1 MELFNIMAILITL
14 SALFGYLNYRFI
26 KLPTIIGL
34 MLISMLMSIFLVVLG
49 NLGLGVEKYWMPVV
63 QSIDFNK
70 TLMVGMLSFLL
81 FAGALQVD
89 IGELLR
95 QKWEVTVYAT
105 VGVFISTAL
114 VGALSY
120 CILGWLGLKMQLIY
134 CLLFGALIS
143 PTDPIAVIGMLR
155 NAAAPKSLE
164 VQIAGESLFN
174 DGIGVVLFAVLLEMA
189 TGHHTTYIPDAISLF
204 ATETIGGAIF
214 GLVIGWIAYRI
225 LKSIDNYQIEI
236 LVTLSLVS
244 CGYALAS
251 AINISGP
258 IAIVVAV
265 LFIGNHGRK
274 LAMSE
279 VTRNNLAMFWELI
292 DVILNSVLFVL
303 MGLELLILQL
313 SLTYVLAAVA
323 AIFIVLLSRFVS
335 IGTPMRLL
343 AFRKKFSLSTL
354 IIMTWGGLRGG
365 IAVALALSL
374 PVGYERNII
383 IAITYGVVVFS
394 VLVQGL
400 TFKSL
405 INPNLILIQNK
416 GGQNVH

>member
-95 QKWEVTVYAT
+95 QKWEVIVYAT

-236 LVTLSLVS
+236 LVTLSLVTG
-244 CGYALAS
+244 GYALAS

-258 IAIVVAV
+258 IAIVVAG
-265 LFIGNHGRK
+265 LLIGNHGRK

-279 VTRNNLAMFWELI
+279 VTRNNLDMFWELI

-303 MGLELLILQL
+303 MGLELLVLQL
-313 SLTYVLAAVA
+313 SLTHVLAAVA

>member
-95 QKWEVTVYAT
+95 QKWEVIVYAT

-143 PTDPIAVIGMLR
+143 PTDPIAVLGMLR

-236 LVTLSLVS
+236 LVTLSLVTG
-244 CGYALAS
+244 GYALAS

-258 IAIVVAV
+258 IAIVVAG
-265 LFIGNHGRK
+265 LLIGNHGRK
-274 LAMSE
+274 FAMSE

>member
-1 MELFNIMAILITL
+1 
-14 SALFGYLNYRFI
+14 
-26 KLPTIIGL
+26 

-95 QKWEVTVYAT
+95 QKWEVIVYAT

-120 CILGWLGLKMQLIY
+120 CILGWLGIKMQLIY

-189 TGHHTTYIPDAISLF
+189 TGHHTTYISDAISLF

-214 GLVIGWIAYRI
+214 GLGIGWIAYRI

-236 LVTLSLVS
+236 LVTLSLVTG
-244 CGYALAS
+244 GYALAS

-258 IAIVVAV
+258 IAIVVAG
-265 LFIGNHGRK
+265 LLIGNHGRK
-274 LAMSE
+274 FAMSE
-279 VTRNNLAMFWELI
+279 VTRNNLEMFWELI

-303 MGLELLILQL
+303 MGLELLVLQL

-323 AIFIVLLSRFVS
+323 TIFIVLLSRFVS

-405 INPNLILIQNK
+405 IKPNLILIQNK

>member
-1 MELFNIMAILITL
+1 
-14 SALFGYLNYRFI
+14 
-26 KLPTIIGL
+26 
-34 MLISMLMSIFLVVLG
+34 
-49 NLGLGVEKYWMPVV
+49 
-63 QSIDFNK
+63 
-70 TLMVGMLSFLL
+70 
-81 FAGALQVD
+81 
-89 IGELLR
+89 
-95 QKWEVTVYAT
+95 
-105 VGVFISTAL
+105 
-114 VGALSY
+114 
-120 CILGWLGLKMQLIY
+120 
-134 CLLFGALIS
+134 
-143 PTDPIAVIGMLR
+143 
-155 NAAAPKSLE
+155 
-164 VQIAGESLFN
+164 
-174 DGIGVVLFAVLLEMA
+174 MA
-189 TGHHTTYIPDAISLF
+189 TEHHTTYIPDAISLF

-236 LVTLSLVS
+236 LVTLSLVTG
-244 CGYALAS
+244 GYALAS

-258 IAIVVAV
+258 IAIVVAG
-265 LFIGNHGRK
+265 LLIGNHGRK
-274 LAMSE
+274 FAMSE

>member
-95 QKWEVTVYAT
+95 QKWEVIVYAT

-214 GLVIGWIAYRI
+214 GLVIGWIAYGI

-236 LVTLSLVS
+236 LVTLSLVTG
-244 CGYALAS
+244 GYALAS

-258 IAIVVAV
+258 IAIVVAG
-265 LFIGNHGRK
+265 LLIGNHGRK

-279 VTRNNLAMFWELI
+279 VTRNNLDMFWELI

-303 MGLELLILQL
+303 MGLELLVLQL
-313 SLTYVLAAVA
+313 SLTHVLAAVA

-343 AFRKKFSLSTL
+343 AFRNKFSLSTL

>member
-49 NLGLGVEKYWMPVV
+49 NFGLGIEQYWMPVI
-63 QSIDFNK
+63 QSINFNK

-236 LVTLSLVS
+236 LVTLSLVTG
-244 CGYALAS
+244 GYALAS

-258 IAIVVAV
+258 IAIVVAG
-265 LFIGNHGRK
+265 LLIGNHGRK
-274 LAMSE
+274 FAMSE

>member
-95 QKWEVTVYAT
+95 QKWEVIVYAT

-143 PTDPIAVIGMLR
+143 PTDPIAVLGMLR

-214 GLVIGWIAYRI
+214 GLVIGWIAYGI

-236 LVTLSLVS
+236 LVTLSLVTG
-244 CGYALAS
+244 GYALAS

-258 IAIVVAV
+258 IAIVVAG
-265 LFIGNHGRK
+265 LLIGNHGRK

-279 VTRNNLAMFWELI
+279 VTRNNLDMFWELI

-303 MGLELLILQL
+303 MGLELLVLQL
-313 SLTYVLAAVA
+313 SLTHVLAAVA

>member
-95 QKWEVTVYAT
+95 QKWEVIVYAT

-120 CILGWLGLKMQLIY
+120 CILGWLGIKMQLIY

-189 TGHHTTYIPDAISLF
+189 TGHHTTYISDAISLF

-214 GLVIGWIAYRI
+214 GLGIGWIAYRI

-236 LVTLSLVS
+236 LVTLSLVTG
-244 CGYALAS
+244 GYALAS

-258 IAIVVAV
+258 IAIVVAG
-265 LFIGNHGRK
+265 LLIGNHGRK

-279 VTRNNLAMFWELI
+279 VTRNNLEMFWELI

-303 MGLELLILQL
+303 MGLELLVLQL
-313 SLTYVLAAVA
+313 SLTHVLAAVA

-405 INPNLILIQNK
+405 IKPNLILIQNK

>member
-95 QKWEVTVYAT
+95 QKWEVIVYAT

-214 GLVIGWIAYRI
+214 GLGIGWIAYRI

-236 LVTLSLVS
+236 LVTLSLVTG
-244 CGYALAS
+244 GYALAS

-258 IAIVVAV
+258 IAIVVAG
-265 LFIGNHGRK
+265 LLIGNHGRK
-274 LAMSE
+274 FAMSE

-303 MGLELLILQL
+303 MGLELLVLQL
-313 SLTYVLAAVA
+313 SLTHVLAAVA

>member
-95 QKWEVTVYAT
+95 QKWEVIVYAT

-143 PTDPIAVIGMLR
+143 PTDPIAVLGMLR

-214 GLVIGWIAYRI
+214 GLVIGWIAYGI

-236 LVTLSLVS
+236 LVTLSLVTG
-244 CGYALAS
+244 GYALAS

-258 IAIVVAV
+258 IAIVVAG
-265 LFIGNHGRK
+265 LLIGNHGRK

-279 VTRNNLAMFWELI
+279 VTRNNLDMFWELI

-303 MGLELLILQL
+303 MGLELLVLQL
-313 SLTYVLAAVA
+313 SLTHVLAAVA

-405 INPNLILIQNK
+405 IKPNLILIQNK

>member
-1 MELFNIMAILITL
+1 
-14 SALFGYLNYRFI
+14 
-26 KLPTIIGL
+26 

-95 QKWEVTVYAT
+95 QKWEVIVYAT

-143 PTDPIAVIGMLR
+143 PTDPIAVLGMLR

-236 LVTLSLVS
+236 LVTLSLVTG
-244 CGYALAS
+244 GYALAS

-258 IAIVVAV
+258 IAIVVAG
-265 LFIGNHGRK
+265 LLIGNHGRK

-279 VTRNNLAMFWELI
+279 VTRNNLDMFWELI

-303 MGLELLILQL
+303 MGLELLVLQL
-313 SLTYVLAAVA
+313 SLTHVLAAVA

>member
-95 QKWEVTVYAT
+95 QKWEVIVYAT

-189 TGHHTTYIPDAISLF
+189 TGHHTTYISDAISLF

-214 GLVIGWIAYRI
+214 GLGIGWIAYRI

-236 LVTLSLVS
+236 LVTLSLVTG
-244 CGYALAS
+244 GYALAS

-258 IAIVVAV
+258 IAIVVAG
-265 LFIGNHGRK
+265 LLIGNHGRK
-274 LAMSE
+274 FAMSE
-279 VTRNNLAMFWELI
+279 VTRNNLEMFWELI

-303 MGLELLILQL
+303 MGLELLVLQL

-323 AIFIVLLSRFVS
+323 TIFIVLLSRFVS

-405 INPNLILIQNK
+405 IKPNLILIQNK

>member
-95 QKWEVTVYAT
+95 QKWEVIVYAT

-189 TGHHTTYIPDAISLF
+189 TGHHTTYISDAISLF

-214 GLVIGWIAYRI
+214 GLGIGWIAYRI

-236 LVTLSLVS
+236 LVTLSLVTG
-244 CGYALAS
+244 GYALAS

-258 IAIVVAV
+258 IAIVVAG
-265 LFIGNHGRK
+265 LLIGNHGRK
-274 LAMSE
+274 FAMSE
-279 VTRNNLAMFWELI
+279 VTRNNLEMFWELI

-303 MGLELLILQL
+303 MGLELLVLQL

-323 AIFIVLLSRFVS
+323 TIFIVLLSRFVS

>member
-49 NLGLGVEKYWMPVV
+49 NFGLGIEQYWMPVI
-63 QSIDFNK
+63 QSINFNK

-114 VGALSY
+114 VGASSY

-143 PTDPIAVIGMLR
+143 PTDPIAVLGMLR

-214 GLVIGWIAYRI
+214 GLVIGWIAYGI

-236 LVTLSLVS
+236 LVTLSLVTG
-244 CGYALAS
+244 GYALAS

-258 IAIVVAV
+258 IAIVVAG
-265 LFIGNHGRK
+265 LLIGNHGRK
-274 LAMSE
+274 FAMSE
-279 VTRNNLAMFWELI
+279 VTRNNLEMFWELI

-303 MGLELLILQL
+303 MGLELLVLQL
-313 SLTYVLAAVA
+313 SLTHVLAAVA

-343 AFRKKFSLSTL
+343 AFRNKFSLSTL

>member
-95 QKWEVTVYAT
+95 QKWEVIVYAT

-120 CILGWLGLKMQLIY
+120 CILGWLGIKMQLIY

-189 TGHHTTYIPDAISLF
+189 TGHHTTYISDAISLF

-236 LVTLSLVS
+236 LVTLSLVTG
-244 CGYALAS
+244 GYALAS

-258 IAIVVAV
+258 IAIVVAG
-265 LFIGNHGRK
+265 LLIGNHGRK
-274 LAMSE
+274 FAMSE

-303 MGLELLILQL
+303 MGLELLVLQL

-323 AIFIVLLSRFVS
+323 TIFIVLLSRFVS

>member
-1 MELFNIMAILITL
+1 
-14 SALFGYLNYRFI
+14 
-26 KLPTIIGL
+26 
-34 MLISMLMSIFLVVLG
+34 
-49 NLGLGVEKYWMPVV
+49 
-63 QSIDFNK
+63 
-70 TLMVGMLSFLL
+70 
-81 FAGALQVD
+81 
-89 IGELLR
+89 
-95 QKWEVTVYAT
+95 
-105 VGVFISTAL
+105 
-114 VGALSY
+114 
-120 CILGWLGLKMQLIY
+120 
-134 CLLFGALIS
+134 
-143 PTDPIAVIGMLR
+143 
-155 NAAAPKSLE
+155 
-164 VQIAGESLFN
+164 
-174 DGIGVVLFAVLLEMA
+174 
-189 TGHHTTYIPDAISLF
+189 
-204 ATETIGGAIF
+204 
-214 GLVIGWIAYRI
+214 
-225 LKSIDNYQIEI
+225 
-236 LVTLSLVS
+236 VTLSLVTG
-244 CGYALAS
+244 GYALAS

-258 IAIVVAV
+258 IAIVVAG
-265 LFIGNHGRK
+265 LLIGNHGRK
-274 LAMSE
+274 FAMSE

-303 MGLELLILQL
+303 MGLE
-313 SLTYVLAAVA
+313 
-323 AIFIVLLSRFVS
+323 LLSRFVS

>member
-95 QKWEVTVYAT
+95 QKWEVIVYAT

-120 CILGWLGLKMQLIY
+120 CILGWLGIKMQLIY

-236 LVTLSLVS
+236 LVTLSLVTG
-244 CGYALAS
+244 GYALAS

-258 IAIVVAV
+258 IAIVVAG
-265 LFIGNHGRK
+265 LLIGNHGRK
-274 LAMSE
+274 FAMSE
-279 VTRNNLAMFWELI
+279 VTRNNLEMFWELI

>member
-49 NLGLGVEKYWMPVV
+49 HLGLGVEKYWMPVV

-70 TLMVGMLSFLL
+70 ALMVGMLSFLL

-95 QKWEVTVYAT
+95 QKWEVIVYAT

-214 GLVIGWIAYRI
+214 GLVIGWIAYGI

-236 LVTLSLVS
+236 LVTLSLVTG
-244 CGYALAS
+244 GYALSS

-258 IAIVVAV
+258 IAIVVAG
-265 LFIGNHGRK
+265 LLIGNHGRK

-279 VTRNNLAMFWELI
+279 VTRNNLDMFWELI

-303 MGLELLILQL
+303 MGLELLVLQL
-313 SLTYVLAAVA
+313 SLTHVLAAVT

>member
-1 MELFNIMAILITL
+1 
-14 SALFGYLNYRFI
+14 
-26 KLPTIIGL
+26 
-34 MLISMLMSIFLVVLG
+34 
-49 NLGLGVEKYWMPVV
+49 MPVV

-95 QKWEVTVYAT
+95 QKWEVIVYAT

-143 PTDPIAVIGMLR
+143 PTDPIAVLGMLR

-214 GLVIGWIAYRI
+214 GLVIGWIAYGI

-236 LVTLSLVS
+236 LVTLSLVTG
-244 CGYALAS
+244 GYALAS

-258 IAIVVAV
+258 IAIVVAG
-265 LFIGNHGRK
+265 LLIGNHGRK

-279 VTRNNLAMFWELI
+279 VTRNNLDMFWELI

-303 MGLELLILQL
+303 MGLNYL
-313 SLTYVLAAVA
+313 Y
-323 AIFIVLLSRFVS
+323 
-335 IGTPMRLL
+335 
-343 AFRKKFSLSTL
+343 FSYL
-354 IIMTWGGLRGG
+354 
-365 IAVALALSL
+365 
-374 PVGYERNII
+374 
-383 IAITYGVVVFS
+383 
-394 VLVQGL
+394 
-400 TFKSL
+400 
-405 INPNLILIQNK
+405 
-416 GGQNVH
+416 

>member
-95 QKWEVTVYAT
+95 QKWEVIVYAT

-236 LVTLSLVS
+236 LVTLSLVTG
-244 CGYALAS
+244 GYALAS

-258 IAIVVAV
+258 IAIVVAG
-265 LFIGNHGRK
+265 LLIGNHGRK
-274 LAMSE
+274 FAMSE

>member
-1 MELFNIMAILITL
+1 
-14 SALFGYLNYRFI
+14 
-26 KLPTIIGL
+26 
-34 MLISMLMSIFLVVLG
+34 
-49 NLGLGVEKYWMPVV
+49 
-63 QSIDFNK
+63 
-70 TLMVGMLSFLL
+70 MLSFLL

-95 QKWEVTVYAT
+95 QKWEVIVYAT

-143 PTDPIAVIGMLR
+143 PTDPIAVLGMLR

-214 GLVIGWIAYRI
+214 GLVIGWIAYGI
-225 LKSIDNYQIEI
+225 LKSIDNYQIET
-236 LVTLSLVS
+236 LVTLSLVTG
-244 CGYALAS
+244 GYALAS

-258 IAIVVAV
+258 IAIVVAG
-265 LFIGNHGRK
+265 LLIGNHGRK

-279 VTRNNLAMFWELI
+279 VTRNNLDMFWELI

-303 MGLELLILQL
+303 MGLELLVLQL
-313 SLTYVLAAVA
+313 SLTHVLAAVA

>member
-95 QKWEVTVYAT
+95 QKWEVIVYAT

-120 CILGWLGLKMQLIY
+120 CILGWLGIKMQLIY

-189 TGHHTTYIPDAISLF
+189 TGHHTTYISDAISLF

-214 GLVIGWIAYRI
+214 GLGIGWIAYRI

-236 LVTLSLVS
+236 LVTLSLVTG
-244 CGYALAS
+244 GYALAS

-258 IAIVVAV
+258 IAIVVAG
-265 LFIGNHGRK
+265 LLIGNHGRK
-274 LAMSE
+274 FAMSE
-279 VTRNNLAMFWELI
+279 VTRNNLEMFWELI

-303 MGLELLILQL
+303 MGLELLVLQL

-323 AIFIVLLSRFVS
+323 TIFIVLLSRFVS

-405 INPNLILIQNK
+405 IKPNLILIQNK

>member
-49 NLGLGVEKYWMPVV
+49 NFGLGIEQYWMPVI
-63 QSIDFNK
+63 QSINFNK

-95 QKWEVTVYAT
+95 QKWEVIVYAT

-143 PTDPIAVIGMLR
+143 PTDPIAVLGMLR

-189 TGHHTTYIPDAISLF
+189 TEHHTTYIPDAISLF

-236 LVTLSLVS
+236 LVTLSLVTG
-244 CGYALAS
+244 GYALAS

-258 IAIVVAV
+258 IAIVVAG
-265 LFIGNHGRK
+265 LLIGNHGRK
-274 LAMSE
+274 FAMSE